1 MSKPFTKKPA
11 TATSPTMNA
20 ASAPT
25 ASAMPRLNGITPQSA
40 APTRGVQNSPSPSKP
55 KTFSRDEI
63 ARAAYFR
70 WQRHGGDP
78 VSNWVEAERELRA
91 RG

>member
-1 MSKPFTKKPA
+1 MSKPFTKKPTPAPSTAVNTA
-11 TATSPTMNA
+11 TASTS
-20 ASAPT
+20 
-25 ASAMPRLNGITPQSA
+25 SAMPRLNGTTPQASS
-40 APTRGVQNSPSPSKP
+40 PNRGTQTTPSTSKP
-55 KTFSRDEI
+55 KTISSDEI

-78 VSNWVEAERELRA
+78 VTNWVEAERELRT